1 MALFTKE
8 ELAAMAAADEEIDR
22 EFQLTNEELRA
33 SRARD
38 RAAVLAAMEPEK
50 RKTAEANR
58 AYREANRDKIAEAGR
73 AYRAA
78 NRDKIAETNRAYRAA
93 NRDKIAETKRAY
105 YEANRDKILEAKRA
119 YYEANLL
126 MRIAYAREYQRKRRS
141 ANAVTGGGTQ

>member
-22 EFQLTNEELRA
+22 EFRLTNEELRA

-38 RAAVLAAMEPEK
+38 RAAVLDAMDPK
-50 RKTAEANR
+50 MRK
-58 AYREANRDKIAEAGR
+58 
-73 AYRAA
+73 RAA
-78 NRDKIAETNRAYRAA
+78 
-93 NRDKIAETKRAY
+93 
-105 YEANRDKILEAKRA
+105 AKRA

-126 MRIAYAREYQRKRRS
+126 MRIAYAREYRRKRRS